1 MPYGWEEFMKNIT
14 TTASALTLILALAA
28 CGGPPEEATMPED
41 PAPAAAVATADASA
55 APDAAATEVA
65 AVDAAASPTPGATES
80 AAATPNPSATPTTV
94 ASAAASPAA
103 RPSAAA
109 PAPAPAAAPAGPPP
123 AFAQCS
129 VCHKVGAGE
138 NGLGPSL
145 ANVFGSRAGDVAGF
159 TFSAAMKESGKTW
172 NQAAL
177 DEFLR
182 DPRKAVPGTTMAFGG
197 VKDDARRQ
205 AIIDYL
211 KSL

>member
-1 MPYGWEEFMKNIT
+1 MKNIK

-41 PAPAAAVATADASA
+41 PAAPAGVAAADDATAT
-55 APDAAATEVA
+55 PDAAPTEVA
-65 AVDAAASPTPGATES
+65 AADATPTPAASES
-80 AAATPNPSATPTTV
+80 AAATPSPSATPTTV

-103 RPSAAA
+103 RPSATAAAA
-109 PAPAPAAAPAGPPP
+109 PAAPAGPPP

-145 ANVFGSRAGDVAGF
+145 ANVFNAKAGDVAGF
-159 TFSAAMKESGKTW
+159 TFSAAMKESGLTW
-172 NQAAL
+172 NQSTL
-177 DEFLR
+177 DEYLR
-182 DPRKAVPGTTMAFGG
+182 DPRKVVPGTTMAFGG